1 MNGYTIN
8 CDLELTAMDVEAT
21 MTLSDYVSRECFDR
35 LRENGGRQKSI
46 ELLHMLNDP
55 RGVFAKLVEYHVDPD
70 DGDEDIFE
78 DCVPMRRFARRKA
91 ASIRAGA
98 TLNLGKHDRGRN
110 A

>member
-1 MNGYTIN
+1 MHGYTIN
-8 CDLELTAMDVEAT
+8 CDLELTATEAEAT

-46 ELLHMLNDP
+46 ELLHMLNDS

-78 DCVPMRRFARRKA
+78 DCVPLAETVLRE
-91 ASIRAGA
+91 
-98 TLNLGKHDRGRN
+98 GKPRPSELERH
-110 A
+110 